1 MTSYNVRAYYAISVD
16 GDFDYNAKVEIYNQ
30 TNPTTISIN
39 ESYTINITA
48 GNSLYFWFEV
58 RLFEPFPLVNFLSLS
73 LSSGTIKAVATSTAV
88 DTVVKAVRF
97 IDLLKHAVTS
107 VGGIT
112 VNAPMFDVGGEH
124 FNNFAFNGYLL
135 GQVTDKPFNN
145 KLKDL
150 LAVVKEVNN
159 GYQINPD
166 SIEVLHYDDFYTDV
180 ECGAFVQIENLIQQ
194 IKPNDE
200 LALKTIDYTYKNSS
214 KGRETNS
221 DGSIDDIHGQTQWL
235 FPSKKTDKAYKVE
248 LDHIRSAFLI
258 EEQRRRL
265 FDNESSRSLQSDDK
279 LFMVKAVQTAPS
291 RVGGFTA
298 TLLMQSQAD
307 NPQLKIIATRFRWDL
322 LGFSVGS
329 TFTIVSGQNTGV
341 YTVFAIEPN
350 VISLTG
356 TASFTGTSTI
366 TVEYPLNNVTFI
378 NQTSEGYDLI
388 EGIENQDNYSNLDY
402 SIGRNLKAFYSLF
415 GACVRYVN
423 GEIKNTLFEVNGNL
437 VTRKVGETENT
448 IDSAPIEVETIKE
461 LRKVEPKKLLTT
473 VFCEFDYITTVLN
486 NLQTQKGYVRVQ
498 SGEKVSLGYPTKLEY
513 KWATNE
519 LEIEMELK
527 KESEFYELDV
537 NLVSSFQ
544 INNNLFV
551 SLYDENDI
559 LLVTPLRFD
568 KIKIN
573 GVVYTDEI
581 EFSDVLTELIQS

>member
-1 MTSYNVRAYYAISVD
+1 
-16 GDFDYNAKVEIYNQ
+16 
-30 TNPTTISIN
+30 
-39 ESYTINITA
+39 
-48 GNSLYFWFEV
+48 LYFWFEV
-58 RLFEPFPLVNFLSLS
+58 RLFEPFPLVNFLSVS

-150 LAVVKEVNN
+150 LALVKEVNN
-159 GYQINPD
+159 GYQINPNN
-166 SIEVLHYDDFYTDV
+166 IEVLHYDDFYTDI

-298 TLLMQSQAD
+298 TLLMQSQVD

-415 GACVRYVN
+415 AACARYVS

-437 VTRKVGETENT
+437 ATRKVGETENT
-448 IDSAPIEVETIKE
+448 IDSAPIDVEFIKE

-559 LLVTPLRFD
+559 LLVTPLRFE